1 MSTPWY
7 VKRTIIARHDGQ
19 RRWDYVYQ
27 FLLQWA
33 LAREADSLSLGGSE
47 QEDTADRR
55 RLCPRV
61 DQPSTPST
69 DD

>member
-1 MSTPWY
+1 MRTPWY

-33 LAREADSLSLGGSE
+33 LAREADSRSLRRSE
-47 QEDTADRR
+47 QEDINERR
-55 RLCPRV
+55 RLCARV
-61 DQPSTPST
+61 DQPSTPSP

>member
-19 RRWDYVYQ
+19 RRWDYVDH

-33 LAREADSLSLGGSE
+33 LAREADSLSLRGSE
-47 QEDTADRR
+47 QEDINERR
-55 RLCPRV
+55 RLCTRV
-61 DQPSTPST
+61 DQPSTPSS

>member
-1 MSTPWY
+1 MRTPWY

-19 RRWDYVYQ
+19 RRWDDVYQ
-27 FLLQWA
+27 FLLPWA

-61 DQPSTPST
+61 DQPSTPRT